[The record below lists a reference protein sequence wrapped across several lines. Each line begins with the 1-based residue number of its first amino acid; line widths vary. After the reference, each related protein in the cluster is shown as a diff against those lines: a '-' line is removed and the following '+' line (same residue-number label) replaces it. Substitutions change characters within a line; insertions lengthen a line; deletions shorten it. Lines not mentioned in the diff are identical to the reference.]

1 MFAQG
6 LSLVAGEPQQQSSL
20 ESIIEKYETELY
32 NSGCDFEPIDPNS
45 TSVKMEIACQLLSSR
60 LIHLGADPDKILNND
75 LKELSNVNWSTLDK
89 KEKKRLSRTNSKYY
103 MNFHDVEH
111 DTKSKHFGEE
121 WHYTF
126 KELRRMEWV
135 RFKFISNRERYTIFQ
150 SQNSECI
157 IKRNEHLLCVKDV
170 VYHTFS
176 TMKVNRRNLVVY
188 FTEVRHLCNTWL
200 NFTALWCCRIE

>member
-1 MFAQG
+1 MTAFYLLFATAKPLAPPAVLSKLYQPSASCVQRTMFAQG
-6 LSLVAGEPQQQSSL
+6 LSLLAGEPQQQSSL
-20 ESIIEKYETELY
+20 ESIIEKCGTELY
-32 NSGCDFEPIDPNS
+32 NSGSEFEPIDPNS

-135 RFKFISNRERYTIFQ
+135 RFKFISNRERYTIFP
-150 SQNSECI
+150 EP
-157 IKRNEHLLCVKDV
+157 
-170 VYHTFS
+170 
-176 TMKVNRRNLVVY
+176 KV
-188 FTEVRHLCNTWL
+188 
-200 NFTALWCCRIE
+200 